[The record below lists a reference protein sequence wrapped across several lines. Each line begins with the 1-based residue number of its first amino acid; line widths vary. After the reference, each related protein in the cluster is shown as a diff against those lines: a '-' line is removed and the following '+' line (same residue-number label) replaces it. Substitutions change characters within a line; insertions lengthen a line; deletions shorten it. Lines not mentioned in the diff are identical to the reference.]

1 MFFYITIF
9 IKFDGNP
16 PTTPLSLELLL
27 VLIVCLFSMEFTNAE
42 QGNIDQEIH
51 QEIHQEIDPQIDWQQ
66 QVWELIEQIRQQA
79 IEIEQRVLQQIQAAA
94 VQANTEALLQ
104 IIEDPLEMLNALLA
118 IGRQMAL
125 ATDSINEANL
135 VADEIRQGLSIAREQ
150 LDSALASTLNNEYFR
165 EIDMDFPIYF
175 PFIPIVQTENID
187 SFRSFF
193 QNRFTSIN
201 SFFFSLF
208 FSLPKELLP
217 FFLCVLVYYAVILST
232 TVNDIKPFDGG
243 DDEPNLNI
251 NTEHEHPVPD
261 DNYFHINNIPWG
273 KDEDLFLLAL
283 FFLFLLILLIELY
296 KKIFGKYKKQR

>member
-1 MFFYITIF
+1 
-9 IKFDGNP
+9 
-16 PTTPLSLELLL
+16 
-27 VLIVCLFSMEFTNAE
+27 
-42 QGNIDQEIH
+42 
-51 QEIHQEIDPQIDWQQ
+51 
-66 QVWELIEQIRQQA
+66 
-79 IEIEQRVLQQIQAAA
+79 
-94 VQANTEALLQ
+94 
-104 IIEDPLEMLNALLA
+104 
-118 IGRQMAL
+118 MAL

-150 LDSALASTLNNEYFR
+150 LDSALASTLNNEYLR

-193 QNRFTSIN
+193 QSVFNDFQSI
-201 SFFFSLF
+201 LI
-208 FSLPKELLP
+208 
-217 FFLCVLVYYAVILST
+217 FLCVLVYYAVILSIN
-232 TVNDIKPFDGG
+232 VNDIKPFDGG

-273 KDEDLFLLAL
+273 KKKDEDLFLLAL